1 MYERAIKNLFLIA
14 ENSLLLAKIRQKINN
29 ITNLRDFY
37 QIIKTN

>member
-1 MYERAIKNLFLIA
+1 MIA